1 MALIFRGSGAT
12 LVALSCSLLACQEV
26 VPLPPPP
33 SEQLSSALWVWLKA
47 GEIFRVDAF
56 AAGDDALPLRS
67 FSLNAQKA
75 AEVEVV
81 QVGFRCPLE
90 DLGVAAGSVFLR
102 DQPSAELDLPTPVRF
117 DRLAVGAA
125 DRSWSRLEDPNP
137 IFEALRR
144 IPLTTPSLC
153 ERYGAE
159 LSSTAGLEGFA
170 LDGILDLGL
179 ADLLTEALVPLG
191 DGSAL
196 ASLVEKKAPLRTHQ
210 LRIDR
215 GGRAVRVDLPFRV
228 NGQRAPF
235 PSGRLVAG
243 SDRSLWLVTM
253 TGSVAHGTLESGLD
267 VVGRMA
273 WLGTQGSTI
282 AGRLTNAWIVG
293 RGSTERLLA
302 GFTHDDGQGI
312 LEHPEAAVLAF
323 VPGGPP
329 ELVDTLT
336 GFGQPSVAEAE
347 DGSLLIA
354 GLDLERGHLRQATR
368 SLAGEWSVREV
379 PTPTSPFRS
388 GLAAPAWVGRVGSNV
403 RVSFVSV
410 SVMVLFGTRSL
421 RVGHSAIAEGP
432 LTDLAWVGES
442 ATSGV
447 LPSDVV
453 ELPEGLLLQTGLDE
467 AQDSWLMSIQ
477 RGLRSCGR
485 VKFKQPTDLEY
496 ALDRTR
502 YFDEYRT
509 FLAALDEDTVLVMPS
524 HTITPASLFRRPLRA
539 SRCLL
544 PQP

>member
-1 MALIFRGSGAT
+1 VALIFRDSRAT
-12 LVALSCSLLACQEV
+12 LAALSCSLLACQEV

-33 SEQLSSALWVWLKA
+33 TEHLSSALWVWLKG
-47 GEIFRVDAF
+47 GEVSKVDAL
-56 AAGDDALPLRS
+56 AVGDAALPLRS
-67 FSLNAQKA
+67 FSVNAQKVA
-75 AEVEVV
+75 DLAVV

-90 DLGVAAGSVFLR
+90 DLGVAAGSVYVR
-102 DQPSAELDLPTPVRF
+102 EQPSADLDLPAPVRL
-117 DRLAVGAA
+117 DQLAIGA
-125 DRSWSRLEDPNP
+125 DSWSRVEDPTQ

-144 IPLTTPSLC
+144 IPLTSPPLC
-153 ERYGAE
+153 ERYGAG
-159 LSSTAGLEGFA
+159 LSTAGLEGVP
-170 LDGILDLGL
+170 LDGVLDLGL

-196 ASLVEKKAPLRTHQ
+196 ASLVEKKSPLRTHQ

-215 GGRAVRVDLPFRV
+215 GGRAARVDLPFRV

-243 SDRSLWLVTM
+243 SDRSLWLVTT

-273 WLGTQGSTI
+273 WFGTQGSTI
-282 AGRLTNAWIVG
+282 AGRLTNAWTVG
-293 RGSTERLLA
+293 SGPTERLLA

-323 VPGGPP
+323 VPSGPP

-347 DGSLLIA
+347 DGSLVIA

-368 SLAGEWSVREV
+368 SPGGGWSVREV
-379 PTPTSPFRS
+379 PQPTSPFRS
-388 GLAAPAWVGRVGSNV
+388 GLAAPVWVGRVGSNL

-410 SVMVLFGTRSL
+410 SVTVLFGTRSL

-432 LTDLAWVGES
+432 LADLVWIGES
-442 ATSGV
+442 ATSG
-447 LPSDVV
+447 LLFSDVV

-467 AQDSWLMSIQ
+467 AQDSWLLSIQ
-477 RGLRSCGR
+477 RGLRGCGR
-485 VKFKQPTDLEY
+485 VKFKQPTDPQY

-509 FLAALDEDTVLVMPS
+509 FLAVLDEDTVLVMPS
-524 HTITPASLFRRPLRA
+524 HTITPASLFRRPVRA
-539 SRCLL
+539 LRCLL